1 MSRILLKLCG
11 QSASRQVLNAVVQ
24 NTSWDKMLSLLYFSY
39 FIREK

>member
-11 QSASRQVLNAVVQ
+11 KSASRQVLNPVVQ
-24 NTSWDKMLSLLYFSY
+24 NTSWDKMLLLLYFSY